1 MAASSLLW
9 VTTHSVA
16 VPPAGIE
23 AASPA
28 GTEAASTSGKKG
40 AALVLAT
47 VLTLGAA
54 GAWGYTQWWT
64 PRQEAQQAAQAKYQ
78 TCLDEV
84 KVYEGTASYQ
94 SRVDQCATLHTGAN
108 GG

>member
-1 MAASSLLW
+1 M
-9 VTTHSVA
+9 TTHSVA

-23 AASPA
+23 AAAPA
-28 GTEAASTSGKKG
+28 GTEAASSSGRRG
-40 AALVLAT
+40 AALVVAT

-54 GAWGYTQWWT
+54 GAWGYTQWWA
-64 PRQEAQQAAQAKYQ
+64 PRQEAQQAAEAKYQ

-84 KVYEGTASYQ
+84 QVYAGTDSYQ
-94 SRVDQCATLHTGAN
+94 TRVDQCATQYTGSN